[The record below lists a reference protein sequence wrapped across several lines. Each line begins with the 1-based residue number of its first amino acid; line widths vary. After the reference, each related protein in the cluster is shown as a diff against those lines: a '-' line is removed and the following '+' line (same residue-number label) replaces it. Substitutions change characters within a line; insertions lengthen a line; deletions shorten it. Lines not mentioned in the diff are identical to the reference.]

1 MAGKSNTS
9 ATFFAQ
15 KKLLGKAHTSNL
27 KVDGEEVIGSNIQAA
42 TNLIFG
48 ETIPTSPAQTLYL
61 TQSAGAGHNPT
72 VEWIQFSL
80 QALTGTTY
88 DADSSGGGAGSDS
101 GESSQSAGP
110 HTYKFVL
117 PSNYE
122 SQSDN
127 SRAGNGVFDNSKLV
141 HETLGALQLVPPYFS
156 QDAPNPYIVKLYEN
170 NSGSPGTE
178 IPLLDNIDWNVDY
191 YNGILF
197 LQDYNA
203 SKIPAFA
210 KCFAYIGKMA
220 QEVISSG
227 SGGGGGAGD
236 ITSVVAGAGLSGG
249 GTSADVTLNV
259 GAGTGITVN
268 ANDIAVN
275 DSVVATLTGSQF
287 SGNVGVAGNLE
298 VAEYIKHIGDTDT
311 FIQFADDA
319 IGITAGGEQ
328 LITISEAGQDIVKI
342 GDGGDVDFQV
352 RTLNDDN
359 TLYVQGDT
367 DRVGIGTN
375 APDYELDVVGN
386 IGLDEYIYHNGD
398 ANTFIRFQE
407 DQVHIKA
414 GGRSMIKMKEDS
426 SDQILILS
434 GAGGS
439 TSPDPSQFKDTNFFV
454 SGSIGSKNSSVN
466 GTAVFGGDLFVS
478 GTSTHPHGLSGSLTK
493 LSDGS
498 SYMVAGSGV
507 TITSASNGAVTI
519 AAVASSDLS
528 GMQFVTFGSEASL
541 SNERVLT
548 QGAGITVTTANPGQ
562 ITINNTGL
570 ISRSKVFYEVT
581 SSHVQSARL
590 DVSGVNFANSNYDF
604 NKIDIHY
611 NGQALRSGSSY
622 DYVIFGTGSLIFD
635 FPLFEDDYI
644 QITTF

>member
-141 HETLGALQLVPPYFS
+141 HETLGSLQLVPPYFS
-156 QDAPNPYIVKLYEN
+156 QDAPNPYIVKLYED

-197 LQDYNA
+197 LQDYSA

-210 KCFAYIGKMA
+210 KCFAYVGKMA
-220 QEVISSG
+220 QEVITSG
-227 SGGGGGAGD
+227 SSAAGD
-236 ITSVVAGAGLSGG
+236 ITSVVAGSGLSGG
-249 GTSADVTLNV
+249 GATGDVTLNV

-275 DSVVATLTGSQF
+275 NSVVATLTGSVF
-287 SGNVGVAGNLE
+287 SGHVGVTGSIHA
-298 VAEYIKHIGDTDT
+298 T
-311 FIQFADDA
+311 
-319 IGITAGGEQ
+319 
-328 LITISEAGQDIVKI
+328 TI
-342 GDGGDVDFQV
+342 
-352 RTLNDDN
+352 
-359 TLYVQGDT
+359 
-367 DRVGIGTN
+367 
-375 APDYELDVVGN
+375 
-386 IGLDEYIYHNGD
+386 
-398 ANTFIRFQE
+398 
-407 DQVHIKA
+407 IKA
-414 GGRSMIKMKEDS
+414 P
-426 SDQILILS
+426 
-434 GAGGS
+434 A
-439 TSPDPSQFKDTNFFV
+439 F
-454 SGSIGSKNSSVN
+454 
-466 GTAVFGGDLFVS
+466 
-478 GTSTHPHGLSGSLTK
+478 SGSLTK
-493 LSDGS
+493 LSNGS
-498 SYMVAGSGV
+498 SFMVAGAGV

-519 AAVASSDLS
+519 ASTAGTDLS
-528 GMQFVTFGSEASL
+528 GMQFVTFGSEGSL

-570 ISRSKVFYEVT
+570 VSRSKVFYEVT

-590 DVSGVNFANSNYDF
+590 DVTGINFANSNYDF

-611 NGQALRSGSSY
+611 NGQALRSGSSF
-622 DYVIFGTGSLIFD
+622 DYVIFGTGSLVFD